1 MGNINIQT
9 LTLLATII
17 GVASNLLSISQNLR
31 KNGVIAML
39 KGLSL
44 CVLPVLFIQQIILIT
59 NAMTLYYNGF
69 ILIVGIFLILFII
82 ISNKQEEKKTTVK
95 EIIFPLVTV
104 AFISLFEFQPI
115 YINVLIKDY
124 NNMMNNFIMKLSK
137 HKISI
142 DMFMFLSDNLN
153 FAIYTII
160 DIITVFVLSIT
171 YLYTFKYFLEEERN
185 IEFSLSLQSFEDKD
199 KGKYF
204 VYLILSFFLSSGIVK
219 CLIQSVLNL
228 F

>member
-1 MGNINIQT
+1 
-9 LTLLATII
+9 
-17 GVASNLLSISQNLR
+17 
-31 KNGVIAML
+31 
-39 KGLSL
+39 
-44 CVLPVLFIQQIILIT
+44 
-59 NAMTLYYNGF
+59 
-69 ILIVGIFLILFII
+69 
-82 ISNKQEEKKTTVK
+82 
-95 EIIFPLVTV
+95 
-104 AFISLFEFQPI
+104 
-115 YINVLIKDY
+115 
-124 NNMMNNFIMKLSK
+124 
-137 HKISI
+137 
-142 DMFMFLSDNLN
+142 MFLSDNLN